1 MKEEYKDAHDDL
13 EGEGV
18 AETLNKKVMCIET
31 GITYPS
37 IKEAMYKTGFKNI
50 SKVCNG
56 KFKTCGG
63 FHWRFVS

>member
-1 MKEEYKDAHDDL
+1 MNEEYRDI
-13 EGEGV
+13 EGFEN
-18 AETLNKKVMCIET
+18 LNKKVMCIET